1 MDNEFVVF
9 GFEFINKLKIL
20 SIKYQSLL
28 GGKYTTILDLLKLL
42 NNILMYNPSI
52 IYYTIC
58 DERELTEKLFIT
70 KNITLLLD
78 ILDTNKIAKKFI
90 SPDLKNI
97 FLNLFNKADED
108 DITDIWIS
116 IEKFLSIIP

>member
-1 MDNEFVVF
+1 MDNDFVVF

-52 IYYTIC
+52 IYYAIY
-58 DERELTEKLFIT
+58 DERELTEKLFTT

-78 ILDTNKIAKKFI
+78 ILDTNKIAKKYI
-90 SPDLKNI
+90 SSDLKNI
-97 FLNLFNKADED
+97 FLNLFNNADED

>member
-52 IYYTIC
+52 IYYAIC

-108 DITDIWIS
+108 DITDVWIS